1 MPNIEVVRLRT
12 ISAIHTGGIDRRS
25 KEIKSSGIL
34 GSIRWWY
41 EALVRGFGAYACDPT
56 EADSCQFNTNAYQ
69 RSGAIEDGLRDV
81 CLACQLFGCTG
92 WSKKFSL
99 HIKDKEDNFGGTL
112 NKPNIEFQLQFIE
125 RKPFLEEEKWL
136 LSRIFILIS
145 KYGSIGGKTTLKP
158 PKFPDFGLVKLLQN
172 INSTKNYSEIIDW
185 LNMIMANSD
194 VLSRKLEIAPKE
206 YPNLRFFFFN
216 RNNWLDRQKMN
227 LLVESDRTG
236 FMKGARG
243 VSKKL
248 FSFSQG
254 EGKRF
259 WGYTTGEEMLNVILN
274 KLNNMQIEGTYK
286 GEEVMLSEL

>member
-1 MPNIEVVRLRT
+1 MPKIEVVRLQT

-25 KEIKSSGIL
+25 KDVKSSGIL

-41 EALVRGFGAYACDPT
+41 EVLVRGFGAYACDPS
-56 EADSCQFNTNAYQ
+56 EADSCQFNTDAYQ
-69 RSGAIEDGLRDV
+69 RTGKVEEGLRDV
-81 CLACQLFGCTG
+81 CPACRFFGCTG
-92 WSKKFSL
+92 WSKKFKL
-99 HIKDKEDNFGGTL
+99 QITDKESNFDLTL
-112 NKPNIEFQLQFIE
+112 NKPDIEFQLHFIE

-136 LSRIFILIS
+136 LSRVFILIS
-145 KYGSIGGKTTLKP
+145 KYGSMGGKTTLKP

-172 INSTKNYSEIIDW
+172 INSTKNYSEMIDW
-185 LNMIMANSD
+185 FNMIMTNSD
-194 VLSRKLEIAPKE
+194 VLSRKLEIVPKE

-216 RNNWLDRQKMN
+216 RNIWLDRQQMN
-227 LLVESDRTG
+227 LLVASDHTG

-243 VSKKL
+243 ISKKL

-259 WGYTTGEEMLNVILN
+259 WGYTTGEEMLNIIMD
-274 KLNNMQIEGTYK
+274 KLNSMQIEGTHK